1 MNFMFKLYPDLNC
14 TVTVRQERQALQ
26 CLKRENGTLCLMP
39 VWASA
44 QFVILHPLEMTL
56 KLTEEARRAGR
67 QLRCVSEGP
76 FVCVYWEPTPALGTW
91 MKEVSAVRSGSL
103 WKILPA
109 GFNFRTLACFIQTD
123 SHHTSF
129 FLSFFFCPFHP
140 WPHYP
145 LPFTCWKERGM
156 KLAGGEEGSWIKS
169 CMWQKPVKIFLKGFP
184 LKLWDG
190 ETSGGRQCSRNLIE
204 FLSPSIDVSGTRL

>member
-1 MNFMFKLYPDLNC
+1 MNFMLKLYPDLNC

-26 CLKRENGTLCLMP
+26 CMKRENGMLCLMP

-56 KLTEEARRAGR
+56 KLPEEARRAGR

-76 FVCVYWEPTPALGTW
+76 FVCVYWEATPALGTW

-109 GFNFRTLACFIQTD
+109 GFNFRTLTCFIQTD

-129 FLSFFFCPFHP
+129 FLSFFFFVLFILGLITLCHSLVGKRGEWN
-140 WPHYP
+140 WPGAKREAELNP
-145 LPFTCWKERGM
+145 ACDKNLW
-156 KLAGGEEGSWIKS
+156 
-169 CMWQKPVKIFLKGFP
+169 KIF
-184 LKLWDG
+184 
-190 ETSGGRQCSRNLIE
+190 
-204 FLSPSIDVSGTRL
+204 